1 MYHNVAYTLI
11 AIALEQAIK
20 EPVALNDEDKK
31 YLKAFRVHFYILISP
46 N

>member
-1 MYHNVAYTLI
+1 MYHNVAYTL
-11 AIALEQAIK
+11 IALEQAIK

>member
-1 MYHNVAYTLI
+1 MYHSVAYALI
-11 AIALEQAIK
+11 VLEQAIK